1 MHWMLVERL
10 PPMPHPMLHSILH
23 LRICVPMVLWRSEA
37 TIECGC
43 LIGLHGSMGTHVHK
57 YCLNLT
63 GMEHRM
69 ATWRAA
75 YSNTSDALEDRLM
88 LKHVWIE
95 QDQGT
100 RASGCRGVDAPSK
113 KVKKEQDSST
123 AKKVKIEPKAKPNAK
138 PKAGQARGS
147 SGSTGGDEDQML
159 TLGTIVAGPPAQ
171 SSMDIIEKKFARSR
185 TSRDLD
191 IYGP

>member
-1 MHWMLVERL
+1 
-10 PPMPHPMLHSILH
+10 MPHPMLHSILH

-88 LKHVWIE
+88 KLMISG
-95 QDQGT
+95 DQGT
-100 RASGCRGVDAPSK
+100 IASGCRVADAHAPRK

-123 AKKVKIEPKAKPNAK
+123 AKKVKTEPKAKPNAK
-138 PKAGQARGS
+138 PKARGS
-147 SGSTGGDEDQML
+147 SGSTGGDEDRL
-159 TLGTIVAGPPAQ
+159 TLGMIVSGPPAH
-171 SSMDIIEKKFARSR
+171 SSIDIITQKFARSIA
-185 TSRDLD
+185 SRDMDWAL
-191 IYGP
+191 GT